1 MSKVQ
6 ELLRAAG
13 SGSVIE
19 CKVRPA
25 EGTRV
30 VFSPRQDL
38 ARDPL
43 PWILEGQQHDW
54 ARYRSREVGVR

>member
-1 MSKVQ
+1 MSKIQ

-13 SGSVIE
+13 AGEVIE

-25 EGTRV
+25 EGARV
-30 VFSPRQDL
+30 IFSPREEL
-38 ARDPL
+38 GRDPL
-43 PWILEGQQHDW
+43 PWILEGEQHSW